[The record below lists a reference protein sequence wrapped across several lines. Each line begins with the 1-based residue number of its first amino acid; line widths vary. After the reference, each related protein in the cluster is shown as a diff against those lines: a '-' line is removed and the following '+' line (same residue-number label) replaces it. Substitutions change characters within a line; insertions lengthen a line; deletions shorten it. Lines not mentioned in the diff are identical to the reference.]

1 MLLSEMVRRIADEE
15 QLVYDTSNYDS
26 PSEVLHD
33 WTTRVTKNITLSK
46 QKLVYVEWDTYA
58 YNGDGAGRVLLDSTP
73 LLATGYVDYGQT
85 VTRKVFLV
93 LPAGSYSFEFQ
104 TACWSAGTG
113 GYVRITNIRIA
124 AFNFSDL
131 DSHNYDSGNILIP
144 RTSTFQDVISETF
157 TTPEA
162 RTLPIGTIKKYTAL
176 IFVYV
181 ENVDVDLR
189 RDKWLTSYELNYF
202 AWRLQIDGANQTL
215 TESKNDAGADT
226 SNESYGVGAYAKLVK
241 VLDPNTSYTFKVQCS
256 NYMADGASHTVRAIV
271 KIVLCP
277 WIIPDAEYEPVTLN
291 FPQGSTLYIVLEP
304 LNDNPTKSVKIGKKR
319 GVSFGDLTDYY
330 YTASGTDILQADYTF
345 ESVEV
350 ESCSLLISGDGGCI
364 SIIAVDVR

>member
-1 MLLSEMVRRIADEE
+1 MVRRIADEE
-15 QLVYDTSNYDS
+15 QFVHDTSKYES
-26 PSEVLHD
+26 PDESKHD

-46 QKLVYVEWDTYA
+46 QKLVYVEWDTYT
-58 YNGDGAGRVLLDSTP
+58 YNSEGASRVLLDSTP
-73 LLATGYVDYGQT
+73 LLATGYVDYEQT

-131 DSHNYDSGNILIP
+131 DSHNYDSGNVSIP
-144 RTSTFQDVISETF
+144 RTSTFQDVISESF
-157 TTPEA
+157 TTPA
-162 RTLPIGTIKKYTAL
+162 SRTLPIGTIKKYTAL

-181 ENVDVDLR
+181 ENVDVDKR
-189 RDKWLTSYELNYF
+189 RDKWRTSYQYNYF
-202 AWRLQIDGANQTL
+202 AWRLQIDGTNQTL
-215 TESKNDAGADT
+215 TESQNDCGDVT
-226 SNESYGVGAYAKLVK
+226 DYESYGVGAYAKLVK

-256 NYMADGASHTVRAIV
+256 NYMSDGDPHTVRAIV

-277 WIIPDAEYEPVTLN
+277 WIIPAGEYEPVTLN

-304 LNDNPTKSVKIGKKR
+304 LNDNPTKNVKIGKKR
-319 GVSFGDLTDYY
+319 GVSFGDTTDYY

-350 ESCSLLISGDGGCI
+350 ESCSLLISGHGGCI